1 MVMARPAIVLLA
13 AGTSSRYGASLKQL
27 ACLDDGRSLVRR
39 AAETALSTAL
49 PVWVVTGAE
58 AERVQDALAGLPLG
72 VVHNAAW
79 ARGMGSSLSVGVRRA
94 MEAGASA
101 VIVMLAD
108 QPLVDV
114 GDLQAL
120 LREHAA
126 HANSII
132 AAEYGAGVS
141 GPPCLFP
148 AADFPAL
155 VALDGDRGARQ
166 VIKQNAD
173 RARQVAMP
181 NAALDVDT
189 SADLMRAAESLRK

>member
-1 MVMARPAIVLLA
+1 MARPAIVLLA
-13 AGTSSRYGASLKQL
+13 AGTSSRYGTSPKQL
-27 ACLDDGRSLVRR
+27 AVLEDGRSLVRR

-49 PVWVVTGAE
+49 PVWVVTGAG
-58 AERVQDALAGLPLG
+58 AERVQDVLAGLPLS
-72 VVHNAAW
+72 VVHNAEW
-79 ARGMGSSLSVGVRRA
+79 TRGMGSSLSVGVRQA

-108 QPLVDV
+108 QPLVDA
-114 GDLQAL
+114 GDLRAL
-120 LREHAA
+120 LQEHAA

-173 RARQVAMP
+173 RVRRVAMP
-181 NAALDVDT
+181 HAALDVDT
-189 SADLMRAAESLRK
+189 PQDLARASDLLRK